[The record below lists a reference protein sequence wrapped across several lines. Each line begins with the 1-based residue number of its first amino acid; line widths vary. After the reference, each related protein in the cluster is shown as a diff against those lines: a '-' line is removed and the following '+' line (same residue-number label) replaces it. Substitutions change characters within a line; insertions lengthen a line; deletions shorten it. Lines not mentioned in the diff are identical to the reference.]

1 MMAAIARRQ
10 AQESVIDI
18 GPEANDQRR
27 HVDQSVLGGSTQ
39 HTKRS
44 VRPLTACK
52 DVVREELDTESSET
66 QFRTALAMRSP

>member
-27 HVDQSVLGGSTQ
+27 HVDQSALGSSTQ

-44 VRPLTACK
+44 VRPLT
-52 DVVREELDTESSET
+52 VVQGR
-66 QFRTALAMRSP
+66 RP

>member
-1 MMAAIARRQ
+1 MMGSIARRQ

-18 GPEANDQRR
+18 GPEANDQRW
-27 HVDQSVLGGSTQ
+27 HVDQSCSAAARSTPSAPSD
-39 HTKRS
+39 RS
-44 VRPLTACK
+44 PSCK